1 MIKVDSSFYY
11 TDYGGILIS
20 ENEIEA
26 ALDKATYDVCNLL
39 NKVRRITAFQ
49 ERLVKLA
56 ICAMADEN
64 LLNNNGISGLTS
76 FSLGDMSI
84 SVDNTKNKR
93 MPDSVK
99 RYLLRTGLINR
110 CL

>member
-11 TDYGGILIS
+11 SEYEGSLITVD
-20 ENEIEA
+20 NIEA
-26 ALDKATYDVCNLL
+26 ALDKATYDIYNLL
-39 NKVRRITAFQ
+39 NKTSGFTAFQ
-49 ERLVKLA
+49 ENLIKLA
-56 ICAMADEN
+56 ICAQAEEN
-64 LLNNNGISGLTS
+64 INNNSVTGITS

-84 SVDNTKNKR
+84 SIDNSKNKR

>member
-26 ALDKATYDVCNLL
+26 ALDKATYDVYNLL
-39 NKVRRITAFQ
+39 NKIRGFTAFQ
-49 ERLVKLA
+49 ERMIKFA

-64 LLNNNGISGLTS
+64 ISNNNSISGLTS

-84 SVDNTKNKR
+84 SIDNTKNKR
-93 MPDSVK
+93 MPDSVR

>member
-11 TDYGGILIS
+11 SNYSGSLIS
-20 ENEIEA
+20 INDIEA
-26 ALDKATYDVCNLL
+26 ALDKATYDVYNLL
-39 NKVRRITAFQ
+39 NKVNGFTPFQ
-49 ERLVKLA
+49 ENLVKLA

-64 LLNNNGISGLTS
+64 INSNNSISGLTS

-84 SVDNTKNKR
+84 SIDGSKNKR
-93 MPDSVK
+93 MPDSVR
-99 RYLLRTGLINR
+99 RYLLRSGLINR